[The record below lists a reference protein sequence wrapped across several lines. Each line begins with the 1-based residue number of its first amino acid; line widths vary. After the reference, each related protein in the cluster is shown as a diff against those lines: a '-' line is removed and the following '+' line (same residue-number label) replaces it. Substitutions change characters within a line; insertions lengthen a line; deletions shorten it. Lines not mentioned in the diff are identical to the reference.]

1 MRLYWLSNDGMSGHV
16 WLSPQHVAA
25 LAGEMSEQGI
35 RLSLAEL
42 EPGTQVPPGA
52 VDAALARASAEPR
65 SLDDVKLWQDWL
77 AFLAGAAENGGLVV
91 G

>member
-1 MRLYWLSNDGMSGHV
+1 MRLYWLNNDGMSGHV

-25 LAGEMSEQGI
+25 LADEMSEQGMK
-35 RLSLAEL
+35 LSLAEL
-42 EPGTQVPPGA
+42 EPGTRVSPGA
-52 VDAALARASAEPR
+52 VAAALARASGEPR

-77 AFLAGAAENGGLVV
+77 AFLEGAAGHGGLVV